1 MTENTGF
8 AAFSMY
14 NALKLHF
21 SSPSYDYFKYNGKTN
36 VSQNTFMHRKDK
48 FHFYKLSRKYS
59 LQELRDFYV
68 ANFIVDNNS
77 WSGNLVGPEAEEN
90 YKQWQKRNQAL
101 TYRFE
106 QDIIGLLVTCD
117 RPEDMLRVPDNQLPI
132 LLSEVM
138 RGTIALETLVI
149 LNDIMN
155 FFPMWAKKIDDD
167 IVWPNWRMK
176 VEKYMPFVSYD
187 KQKFKS
193 ILKESIHENC

>member
-8 AAFSMY
+8 AAFCMY
-14 NALKLHF
+14 HALKLHF
-21 SSPSYDYFKYNGKTN
+21 TSTYDYLKYNGKTN
-36 VSQNTFMHRKDK
+36 VSQTTFMARKDK
-48 FHFYKLSRKYS
+48 FFFYKLSRKYS

-77 WSGNLVGPEAEEN
+77 WSGNLVGPEAEDN
-90 YKQWQKRNQAL
+90 YKKWQKRIQSL

-106 QDIIGLLVTCD
+106 QDIIGLLTTCD
-117 RPEDMLRVPDNQLPI
+117 KPEDMLRVPDNQLPL

-167 IVWPNWRMK
+167 IVWPNWQKK
-176 VEKYMPFVSYD
+176 VEKYTPFVSYD
-187 KQKFKS
+187 KQKFKT

>member
-8 AAFSMY
+8 AAFCMY

-21 SSPSYDYFKYNGKTN
+21 SSSYDYFKYNGKTN

-48 FHFYKLSRKYS
+48 YHFYKLSRKYS
-59 LQELRDFYV
+59 LQDLRDFYV
-68 ANFIVDNNS
+68 SNMIVDGQS
-77 WSGNLVGPEAEEN
+77 WVGNITGPEGEEN
-90 YKQWQKRNQAL
+90 YRKWQKRIQSL

-106 QDIIGLLVTCD
+106 QDIIGLLDTCD
-117 RPEDMLRVPDNQLPI
+117 APEDMLKVPDNQLPL

-138 RGTIALETLVI
+138 RGTIALETLAI

-155 FFPMWAKKIDDD
+155 FFPMWSKKIDDD
-167 IVWPNWRMK
+167 IVWPNWKMR
-176 VEKYMPFVSYD
+176 VEKYTPFVSYD
-187 KQKFKS
+187 KQKFKT

>member
-59 LQELRDFYV
+59 LQDMRDFYV
-68 ANFIVDNNS
+68 SNMIVDS
-77 WSGNLVGPEAEEN
+77 HTWVGNITGPEGEEN

-138 RGTIALETLVI
+138 RGTITLETLVI

-167 IVWPNWRMK
+167 IVWPNWKMK
-176 VEKYMPFVSYD
+176 VEKYTPFVSYD

>member
-8 AAFSMY
+8 AAFCMY

-48 FHFYKLSRKYS
+48 YHFYKLSRKYS
-59 LQELRDFYV
+59 LEDLRDFYV
-68 ANFIVDNNS
+68 ANMIVDNNT
-77 WSGNLVGPEAEEN
+77 WVGNIIGPEGEDN
-90 YKQWQKRNQAL
+90 YRKWQKRIQSL

-117 RPEDMLRVPDNQLPI
+117 KPEDMLRVPDNQLPM

-138 RGTIALETLVI
+138 SGTIALETLAI

-167 IVWPNWRMK
+167 IIWPNWKMK

-187 KQKFKS
+187 KQ
-193 ILKESIHENC
+193 IGRAHV